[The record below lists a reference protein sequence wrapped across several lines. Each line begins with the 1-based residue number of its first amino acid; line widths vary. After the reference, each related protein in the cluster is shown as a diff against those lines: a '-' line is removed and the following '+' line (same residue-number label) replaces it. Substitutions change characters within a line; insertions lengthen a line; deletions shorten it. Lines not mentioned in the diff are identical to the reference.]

1 MRQAD
6 RHDVEEDIAMDLLL
20 TGTGPATGFPVPGC
34 PCAACA
40 SSSGSG
46 SGSGALPSRRPAE
59 LRLSGGAGLVY
70 RVDIDG
76 TVHGSDGS
84 ARRPQ
89 PGELVGLPGV
99 SFEALGVGAS
109 GLGLLIH
116 PDDHAPVLWAPQCG
130 RLDPAILDGVAG
142 TELGFAILGPAPE
155 TEPAQPQPDPPALID
170 CALTLAQLR
179 LAGSVTAGT
188 SCLLIGAGHRQGDQD
203 RLTACLAHW
212 GAFAPLDGTR
222 IDGTRLGSRYRSG
235 DQPRNLNHDGGF
247 GIGGRTL
254 VLGGA
259 ASGKSG
265 LAEHLLAAEPE
276 VLYTATGPI
285 VDLRSRPDAEWADR
299 VSRHR
304 ERRPAWWHTEETHEV
319 AALLAKAD
327 RPVLLDSIGT
337 WLTGVLDRCGA
348 WQEHEGWRRRLAA
361 ETDALVH
368 AWRAHRSP
376 LVAVSDE
383 VGWGVVPATA
393 AGRLF
398 RDELGRLNRR
408 LADESERVLV
418 VVAGRI
424 LTAGS
429 TGPHTVA
436 GSLDAA
442 RSGGTGLHAANPDPQ

>member
-1 MRQAD
+1 
-6 RHDVEEDIAMDLLL
+6 MDLLL

-40 SSSGSG
+40 SSSGSR
-46 SGSGALPSRRPAE
+46 SGSGGLPPRRPAE
-59 LRLSGGAGLVY
+59 LRLSADARPVC

-76 TVHGSDGS
+76 AVHGSDGS
-84 ARRPQ
+84 ANRPHPGQ
-89 PGELVGLPGV
+89 PVELAGVG
-99 SFEALGVGAS
+99 FEALGVGGGPS
-109 GLGLLIH
+109 GPALLIR
-116 PDDHAPVLWAPQCG
+116 PADRAPVLWAPQGG
-130 RLDPAILDGVAG
+130 RLDPAILDGLAG
-142 TELGFAILGPAPE
+142 TELGFAILGPVRD
-155 TEPAQPQPDPPALID
+155 TDPAQPLPDQPALID

-179 LAGSVTAGT
+179 LAGSVTTRT
-188 SCLLIGAGHRQGDQD
+188 SCLLIGAGHRQGNQD

-212 GAFAPLDGTR
+212 GAVAPLDGTR
-222 IDGTRLGSRYRSG
+222 LERSSPDRTRIDRTRPGTRYRLGG
-235 DQPRNLNHDGGF
+235 QPHDGPNDDGF

-319 AALLAKAD
+319 AALLSKAD

-429 TGPHTVA
+429 TGPDAAA
-436 GSLDAA
+436 GSPDPAP
-442 RSGGTGLHAANPDPQ
+442 SGGTGLHTANPEPQ